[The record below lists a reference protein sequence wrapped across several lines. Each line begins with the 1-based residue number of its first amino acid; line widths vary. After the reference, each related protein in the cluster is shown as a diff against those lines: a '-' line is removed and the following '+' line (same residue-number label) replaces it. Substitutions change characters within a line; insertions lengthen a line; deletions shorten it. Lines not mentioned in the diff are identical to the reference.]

1 MEGHVGDRIV
11 VRGRRVGEPNAVGQ
25 IVQVLGGMRFLVR
38 WADGRES
45 VVVPGTDAMIE
56 HEATMEGSR
65 DLAVTVDLRIH
76 EDADRCRADAVMHT
90 ASGVLRGCGE
100 ARRHP
105 DDPEVPLIGEELA
118 VARALADLA
127 AALERAASECIASHE
142 TPTSHLVH

>member
-1 MEGHVGDRIV
+1 MDGHVGDRIV
-11 VRGRRVGEPNAVGQ
+11 VRGRRVGEPSTVGR
-25 IVQVLGGMRFLVR
+25 IVQVLGGTRFLVR

-56 HEATMEGSR
+56 NEATSESPR

-76 EDADRCRADAVMHT
+76 EDADSCRADAVMHT
-90 ASGVLRGCGE
+90 ASGVFRGSGV

-127 AALERAASECIASHE
+127 SGLERAASECIASRE
-142 TPTSHLVH
+142 SPTLHLVP